1 MATIQLILSPKA
13 KTLQE
18 SLFKMQMDQRKGVD
32 IYQSSTPRWE
42 LADQDLKED
51 TQQRNLVEEEE
62 FA

>member
-32 IYQSSTPRWE
+32 IYQSSTPR
-42 LADQDLKED
+42 
-51 TQQRNLVEEEE
+51 
-62 FA
+62 